1 MKTIRLKDKKLWMWE
16 GMMVLS
22 LVLSG
27 VVYCGLMRTM
37 SGRLAT
43 DEVLSPALL
52 YLMPSVLA
60 GVVSYYMYGKMYSA
74 GALSVVQLAV
84 SAALMWGEIELIC
97 GGVFTGAPEYV
108 TAFTGLWLLGA
119 VIPVSLCC
127 YMAVKLLR
135 AVEDDD
141 WKADTSL
148 ASRCRTAGV
157 TPHRREIE
165 SHVAIYSRANDIRYP
180 AR

>member
-27 VVYCGLMRTM
+27 VVYCGLMRSM
-37 SGRLAT
+37 SGRLSVG
-43 DEVLSPALL
+43 EVTSPMLL
-52 YLMPSVLA
+52 YVMPCVLA
-60 GVVSYYMYGKMYSA
+60 GVVSYYMYGKTYGA
-74 GALSVVQLAV
+74 GALSVVQLGV

-97 GGVFTGAPEYV
+97 GDVFTGAPEYV

-119 VIPVSLCC
+119 VVPVSLCC
-127 YMAVKLLR
+127 YMAVRLMR
-135 AVEDDD
+135 TVEAED
-141 WKADTSL
+141 WREDTSL
-148 ASRCRTAGV
+148 ASRCRTAKV
-157 TPHRREIE
+157 EPHRREIE
-165 SHVAIYSRANDIRYP
+165 NSVAIYSRANDIRYP